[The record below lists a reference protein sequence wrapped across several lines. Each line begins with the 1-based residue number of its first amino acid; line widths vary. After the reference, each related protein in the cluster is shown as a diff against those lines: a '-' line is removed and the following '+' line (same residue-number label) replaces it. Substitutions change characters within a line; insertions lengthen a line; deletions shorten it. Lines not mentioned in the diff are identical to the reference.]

1 MSAFGVFKGLYREAQ
16 NLNDIANQNG
26 IKSGVK
32 DQIRASADAI
42 RELADQMEGEI
53 TTLESCEF
61 CDPLKQQ
68 E

>member
-1 MSAFGVFKGLYREAQ
+1 MSEFKTFRGIYKNAQ
-16 NLNDIANQNG
+16 ALEDIASQTG

-42 RELADQMEGEI
+42 RELADQMEGDI
-53 TTLESCEF
+53 TTLEACGC
-61 CDPLKQQ
+61 CDQVGPS

>member
-42 RELADQMEGEI
+42 RGLADQMEGEI
-53 TTLESCEF
+53 TTTPEPCE
-61 CDPLKQQ
+61 CGNPS

>member
-1 MSAFGVFKGLYREAQ
+1 MSEFKTFRGIYKNAQ
-16 NLNDIANQNG
+16 ALEDIASQTG

-53 TTLESCEF
+53 ITLESCEF

>member
-26 IKSGVK
+26 IKLGVK
-32 DQIRASADAI
+32 DQIRESADII
-42 RELADQMEGEI
+42 RALADNMEGDII
-53 TTLESCEF
+53 TPESCEC

>member
-1 MSAFGVFKGLYREAQ
+1 MTAFGVFKGLYREAQ

-32 DQIRASADAI
+32 DQIRESAAKI
-42 RELADQMEGEI
+42 RELADQMEGDI
-53 TTLESCEF
+53 TTLEACGC
-61 CDPLKQQ
+61 CDQVGPS

>member
-26 IKSGVK
+26 IKLGVK
-32 DQIRASADAI
+32 DQIRESADRI
-42 RELADQMEGEI
+42 RALADNMEGDI

-61 CDPLKQQ
+61 
-68 E
+68 

>member
-1 MSAFGVFKGLYREAQ
+1 MSEFKTFRGIYKNAQ
-16 NLNDIANQNG
+16 ALEDIASQTG

-53 TTLESCEF
+53 TTLEACEC

>member
-26 IKSGVK
+26 IKTGVK
-32 DQIRASADAI
+32 DQIRESADRI
-42 RELADQMEGEI
+42 RALADNMEGDI
-53 TTLESCEF
+53 ITLESCEC

>member
-32 DQIRASADAI
+32 DQIRASADRI
-42 RELADQMEGEI
+42 RALADNMEGDI
-53 TTLESCEF
+53 ITLESCEF